1 MREKEEIE
9 QGGRSCTP
17 ACDPKT
23 LAMRSSVKR
32 NCRILLEKSASTDF
46 FLPGIECKMNNT
58 NTSTTRWSVDSDT
71 CSIAWRR
78 RGGRKRRRRRKGG
91 RKRRGSKSA
100 TQSLAVIPHLDP
112 ALGYS
117 LLEADRGA
125 DSVKYHKLVR
135 HPVEQDIHSITSLP
149 PSSPSL
155 PPSLPP
161 CLPACLPAC
170 LPPSL
175 PPSLPLSLPPSS
187 LTCWLVAGFLWEWR
201 RQEEEG

>member
-1 MREKEEIE
+1 MREKEDRE

-58 NTSTTRWSVDSDT
+58 NTSTTRWSADSDT

-78 RGGRKRRRRRKGG
+78 RGKRRRRRGG

-149 PSSPSL
+149 PSSPSF

-161 CLPACLPAC
+161 
-170 LPPSL
+170 
-175 PPSLPLSLPPSS
+175 SLPPSS